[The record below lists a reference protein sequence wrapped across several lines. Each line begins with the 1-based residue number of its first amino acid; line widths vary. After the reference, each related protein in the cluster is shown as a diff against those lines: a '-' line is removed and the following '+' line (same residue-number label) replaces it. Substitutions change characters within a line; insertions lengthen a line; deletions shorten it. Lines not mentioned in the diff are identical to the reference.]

1 MFYIQLLL
9 LPACGYRIMF
19 ISLKINRK
27 IAGELATRK
36 SNLSIAC
43 KYNKNN
49 PPNKILTII
58 IGFLM
63 FFIQQ
68 IG

>member
-1 MFYIQLLL
+1 
-9 LPACGYRIMF
+9 MF

-27 IAGELATRK
+27 IAEELATRK